1 MDFFQ
6 QLNPNIVLILNI
18 FRIIGAVLIVIGL
31 YFVLWGKSAEEKKR
45 SNIRAD
51 EPDLSRNLLGNDSSQ
66 EIKSVTVDV
75 P

>member
-31 YFVLWGKSAEEKKR
+31 YFVLWGKSEEEKKR

>member
-31 YFVLWGKSAEEKKR
+31 YFVLWGKSEKKR
-45 SNIRAD
+45 SNSRAD
-51 EPDLSRNLLGNDSSQ
+51 EPDLSRNLLAKDSSQ
-66 EIKSVTVDV
+66 EIKSVTIDV